1 MSLKAQLQRDL
12 QDAMRARDEQ
22 RKLALRMAL
31 TAVQL
36 AEVEQRSELD
46 DAAIVEII
54 RKEVRRREDA
64 LEMVR
69 QAGRVDTVAEDE
81 AQLAI
86 LRSYLPQLLTVEEL
100 TVIAREAIAE
110 AQVTSPAELGK
121 VMKLIMPR
129 VQGKA
134 DGRMVSQV
142 VRDLLS
148 A

>member
-1 MSLKAQLQRDL
+1 MDLKEQLQHDL

-31 TAVQL
+31 SAVQL
-36 AEVEQRSELD
+36 AEVEQRSDLD
-46 DAAIVEII
+46 DAAIVEVI

-64 LEMVR
+64 LEMMR
-69 QAGRVDTVAEDE
+69 QAGRDDMIADDE
-81 AQLAI
+81 AQVII
-86 LRSYLPQLLTVEEL
+86 LQSYLPKLMTEEEIE
-100 TVIAREAIAE
+100 VIAREVIAKVQ
-110 AQVTSPAELGK
+110 ATSPADMGK
-121 VMKLIMPR
+121 VMKSLMPR

>member
-1 MSLKAQLQRDL
+1 MGLKEQLQHDL
-12 QDAMRARDEQ
+12 QAAMRARDEQ

-31 TAVQL
+31 SAVQL
-36 AEVEQRSELD
+36 AEVEQRGELD
-46 DAAIVEII
+46 DAAIAEVI

-69 QAGRVDTVAEDE
+69 QAGRVDMVADDE
-81 AQLAI
+81 AQVAI
-86 LRSYLPQLLTVEEL
+86 LRSYLPKSLSEEEL
-100 TVIAREAIAE
+100 KAIALAVIAE
-110 AQVTSPAELGK
+110 AQATSPADMGK
-121 VMKLIMPR
+121 VMKLIMPQ

>member
-1 MSLKAQLQRDL
+1 
-12 QDAMRARDEQ
+12 
-22 RKLALRMAL
+22 
-31 TAVQL
+31 
-36 AEVEQRSELD
+36 LD
-46 DAAIVEII
+46 DAAIVEVI

-69 QAGRVDTVAEDE
+69 QAGRAETVAEDE
-81 AQLAI
+81 AQIAI
-86 LRSYLPQLLTVEEL
+86 LRSYLPQSMTVEAL
-100 TVIAREAIAE
+100 AVIVREVIAE
-110 AQVTSPAELGK
+110 AQAASPADMGK

>member
-1 MSLKAQLQRDL
+1 MSLKEQLQHDL
-12 QDAMRARDEQ
+12 QAAMRARDEQ

-36 AEVEQRSELD
+36 AEVEQRRELD
-46 DAAIVEII
+46 DAAVAEVI

-69 QAGRVDTVAEDE
+69 QSGRADVIAEDE
-81 AQLAI
+81 AQIAI

-100 TVIAREAIAE
+100 TAIVREVIAE
-110 AQVTSPAELGK
+110 AQAASPADMGK
-121 VMKLIMPR
+121 VMKLLMPR

>member
-1 MSLKAQLQRDL
+1 MSLKEQLRRDL
-12 QDAMRARDEQ
+12 QDAMRARNEQ

-46 DAAIVEII
+46 DAAIAEVI

-69 QAGRVDTVAEDE
+69 QSGRADIVAEDE
-81 AQLAI
+81 AQIVI
-86 LRSYLPQLLTVEEL
+86 LQSYLPQLLTVEEL
-100 TVIAREAIAE
+100 TVIAREIIAE
-110 AQVTSPAELGK
+110 VQAVSPADMGK

>member
-1 MSLKAQLQRDL
+1 MDLKEQLQHDL

-31 TAVQL
+31 SAVQL
-36 AEVEQRSELD
+36 AEVEQRSDLD
-46 DAAIVEII
+46 DAAIVEVI

-64 LEMVR
+64 LEMMR
-69 QAGRVDTVAEDE
+69 QAGRDDMIADDE
-81 AQLAI
+81 AQVII
-86 LRSYLPQLLTVEEL
+86 LQSYLPKLMTEEEIE
-100 TVIAREAIAE
+100 VIAREVIAE
-110 AQVTSPAELGK
+110 VQATSPADMGK
-121 VMKLIMPR
+121 VMKSLMPR

>member
-1 MSLKAQLQRDL
+1 MNLKEQLQHDL

-22 RKLALRMAL
+22 RKLALRMVL
-31 TAVQL
+31 TAMQL
-36 AEVEQRSELD
+36 AEVEQRGELSD
-46 DAAIVEII
+46 PAIVEVI

-69 QAGRVDTVAEDE
+69 EAGRTDMIAEDE
-81 AQLAI
+81 AQVAI
-86 LRSYLPQLLTVEEL
+86 LRSYLPQLLTEEEIK
-100 TVIAREAIAE
+100 VIAQEVIAE
-110 AQVTSPAELGK
+110 TQATSPAEMGK
-121 VMKLIMPR
+121 VMKLIMPK

>member
-1 MSLKAQLQRDL
+1 MSLKEQLQQDL
-12 QDAMRARDEQ
+12 QAAMRARDEQ

-36 AEVEQRSELD
+36 AEVEQRSDLD
-46 DAAIVEII
+46 DAAVVEVI

-69 QAGRVDTVAEDE
+69 QSGRTEMVADDE
-81 AQLAI
+81 AQVAI
-86 LRSYLPQLLTVEEL
+86 LRSYLPQLLTAEEL
-100 TVIAREAIAE
+100 TVIAREVIAE
-110 AQVTSPAELGK
+110 AQAASPADMGK
-121 VMKLIMPR
+121 VMKLIMLR

>member
-1 MSLKAQLQRDL
+1 MGLKGQLQHDL

-31 TAVQL
+31 SAVQL
-36 AEVEQRSELD
+36 AEVEQRDDLD
-46 DAAIVEII
+46 DDAIAEII

-64 LEMVR
+64 LEMAR
-69 QAGRVDTVAEDE
+69 QAGRTDIVADDE
-81 AQLAI
+81 VQIAI
-86 LRSYLPQLLTVEEL
+86 LRSYLPQPLTEEAL
-100 TVIAREAIAE
+100 KAVVREVMAE
-110 AQVTSPAELGK
+110 VQASSPADMGK

>member
-1 MSLKAQLQRDL
+1 
-12 QDAMRARDEQ
+12 
-22 RKLALRMAL
+22 MAL

-36 AEVEQRSELD
+36 AEVEQRSDLD
-46 DAAIVEII
+46 DAAIAEVI
-54 RKEVRRREDA
+54 RKEVHRREDA

-69 QAGRVDTVAEDE
+69 QAGRVDMIADDE
-81 AQLAI
+81 AQVAI
-86 LRSYLPQLLTVEEL
+86 LRSYLPQLLTEEEL
-100 TVIAREAIAE
+100 KVIALAVIAE
-110 AQVTSPAELGK
+110 VQAVSPADMGK
-121 VMKLIMPR
+121 VMKSIMPR

>member
-1 MSLKAQLQRDL
+1 MSLKDQLQHDL
-12 QDAMRARDEQ
+12 QAAMRARDER
-22 RKLALRMAL
+22 RKSVLRMAL

-36 AEVEQRSELD
+36 AEVEAKGELND
-46 DAAIVEII
+46 DGVASAI

-64 LEMVR
+64 LEMIR
-69 QAGRVDTVAEDE
+69 QSGRADVIAEDE
-81 AQLAI
+81 AQLEI
-86 LRSYLPQLLTVEEL
+86 LRSYLPQLLTAEEV
-100 TVIAREAIAE
+100 TAIAREIITETAA
-110 AQVTSPAELGK
+110 ASPADVGK
-121 VMKLIMPR
+121 VMKLLMPR

>member
-1 MSLKAQLQRDL
+1 
-12 QDAMRARDEQ
+12 MRARDEQ

-36 AEVEQRSELD
+36 AEVEKRSDLD
-46 DAAIVEII
+46 DAAIAEVI

-69 QAGRVDTVAEDE
+69 QSGRADMIAEDE
-81 AQLAI
+81 AQIAI
-86 LRSYLPQLLTVEEL
+86 LRSYLPQLLTAEEL
-100 TVIAREAIAE
+100 TAIAREIIAK
-110 AQVTSPAELGK
+110 AQAASPADMGK
-121 VMKLIMPR
+121 VMKLLMPR

-134 DGRMVSQV
+134 DGRMVSQI

>member
-1 MSLKAQLQRDL
+1 MSLKEQLQHDL

-36 AEVEQRSELD
+36 AEVEQRGELD
-46 DAAIVEII
+46 DAAIVEVI

-69 QAGRVDTVAEDE
+69 QSGRADMVAEDE
-81 AQLAI
+81 AQVAI
-86 LRSYLPQLLTVEEL
+86 LRSYLPQLLTAEEL
-100 TVIAREAIAE
+100 TVIAREVIAE
-110 AQVTSPAELGK
+110 AQAASPADMGK
-121 VMKLIMPR
+121 VMKLLMPR

>member
-1 MSLKAQLQRDL
+1 MNLKEQLQHDL
-12 QDAMRARDEQ
+12 QAAMRARDEQ

-36 AEVEQRSELD
+36 AEVEQRSDLD
-46 DAAIVEII
+46 DAAIAEVI
-54 RKEVRRREDA
+54 RKEVHRREDA

-69 QAGRVDTVAEDE
+69 QAGRVDMIADDE
-81 AQLAI
+81 AQVAI
-86 LRSYLPQLLTVEEL
+86 LRSYLPQLLTEEEL
-100 TVIAREAIAE
+100 KVIALAVIAE
-110 AQVTSPAELGK
+110 VQAVSPADMGK
-121 VMKLIMPR
+121 VMKSIMPR

>member
-1 MSLKAQLQRDL
+1 MSLKEQLQHDL
-12 QDAMRARDEQ
+12 QAAMRARDEQ

-31 TAVQL
+31 SAVQL

-46 DAAIVEII
+46 DAAIVEVI

-69 QAGRVDTVAEDE
+69 QAGRTDMVADDE
-81 AQLAI
+81 AQVAI
-86 LRSYLPQLLTVEEL
+86 LRSYLPKLLTEAEI
-100 TVIAREAIAE
+100 TAIAREVVAE
-110 AQVTSPAELGK
+110 VQATSPADMGK
-121 VMKLIMPR
+121 VMKALMPR

>member
-1 MSLKAQLQRDL
+1 MNLKEQLQHDL

-22 RKLALRMAL
+22 RKLALRMVL

-36 AEVEQRSELD
+36 AEVEQRGELSD
-46 DAAIVEII
+46 PAIVEVI

-69 QAGRVDTVAEDE
+69 EAGRTEMIAEDE
-81 AQLAI
+81 AQVAI
-86 LRSYLPQLLTVEEL
+86 LRSYLPQLLTEEEIK
-100 TVIAREAIAE
+100 VIAQEVIAE
-110 AQVTSPAELGK
+110 TQATSPAEMGK
-121 VMKLIMPR
+121 VMKLIMPK

-134 DGRMVSQV
+134 EGRMVSQV

>member
-1 MSLKAQLQRDL
+1 MSLKEQLQHDL
-12 QDAMRARDEQ
+12 QDAMRARDER

-36 AEVEQRSELD
+36 AEVEQRSDLD
-46 DAAIVEII
+46 DAAIAEVI

-69 QAGRVDTVAEDE
+69 QSGRADVIAEDE
-81 AQLAI
+81 AQIAI
-86 LRSYLPQLLTVEEL
+86 LRSYLPQLLTAEEL
-100 TVIAREAIAE
+100 TAIAREVIAE
-110 AQVTSPAELGK
+110 VQAASPADMGK
-121 VMKLIMPR
+121 VMKLLMPR

>member
-1 MSLKAQLQRDL
+1 MSLKEKLQHDL
-12 QDAMRARDEQ
+12 QDAMRARDER

-46 DAAIVEII
+46 DAAIAEVI

-69 QAGRVDTVAEDE
+69 QSGRADVIAEDE
-81 AQLAI
+81 AQVAI

-100 TVIAREAIAE
+100 TAIAREVIAE
-110 AQVTSPAELGK
+110 AQAASPADMGK
-121 VMKLIMPR
+121 VMKLLMPR

>member
-1 MSLKAQLQRDL
+1 
-12 QDAMRARDEQ
+12 
-22 RKLALRMAL
+22 
-31 TAVQL
+31 VQL
-36 AEVEQRSELD
+36 AEVEQRGELSD
-46 DAAIVEII
+46 PAIVEVI

-69 QAGRVDTVAEDE
+69 EAGRTDMIAEDE
-81 AQLAI
+81 AQVAI
-86 LRSYLPQLLTVEEL
+86 LRSYLPQLLTEEEIK
-100 TVIAREAIAE
+100 VIAQEVIAE
-110 AQVTSPAELGK
+110 TQATSPAEMGK
-121 VMKLIMPR
+121 VMKLIMPK

>member
-1 MSLKAQLQRDL
+1 MSLKEQLQHDL

-36 AEVEQRSELD
+36 AEVEQRSDLD
-46 DAAIVEII
+46 DAAIAEVI

-69 QAGRVDTVAEDE
+69 QSGRADVIAEDE
-81 AQLAI
+81 AQIAI
-86 LRSYLPQLLTVEEL
+86 LRSYLPQLLTAEEL
-100 TVIAREAIAE
+100 TAIAREIIAE
-110 AQVTSPAELGK
+110 AQAASPADMGK
-121 VMKLIMPR
+121 VMKLLMPR

-134 DGRMVSQV
+134 DGRMVSQI
-142 VRDLLS
+142 VRNLLS

>member
-1 MSLKAQLQRDL
+1 MSLKEQLQRDL

-46 DAAIVEII
+46 DVAIVEVI

-69 QAGRVDTVAEDE
+69 QAGRTDMVAEDE
-81 AQLAI
+81 AQVAI
-86 LRSYLPQLLTVEEL
+86 LRAYLPQHLTAEEL
-100 TVIAREAIAE
+100 TAIAREVVAE
-110 AQVTSPAELGK
+110 AQAASPADMGK
-121 VMKLIMPR
+121 VMKLLMPR

>member
-1 MSLKAQLQRDL
+1 MSLKEHLQRDL

-36 AEVEQRSELD
+36 AEVEQRGTLD
-46 DAAIVEII
+46 DAAIVEVI

-69 QAGRVDTVAEDE
+69 QAGRVDTIAEDE

-86 LRSYLPQLLTVEEL
+86 LRSYLPQPLPAEALTEIV
-100 TVIAREAIAE
+100 RDAIAE
-110 AQVTSPAELGK
+110 AQAVSPADMGK

-134 DGRMVSQV
+134 DGRLVSQV
-142 VRDLLS
+142 VRELLS

>member
-1 MSLKAQLQRDL
+1 MGLKEQLQHDL
-12 QDAMRARDEQ
+12 QAAMRARDEQ

-31 TAVQL
+31 SAVQL
-36 AEVEQRSELD
+36 AEVEQRGDLD
-46 DAAIVEII
+46 DAAIVEVI

-64 LEMVR
+64 LEMAR
-69 QAGRVDTVAEDE
+69 HAGRVDMIADDE
-81 AQLAI
+81 VQIEI
-86 LRSYLPQLLTVEEL
+86 LRSYLPKSLNEEEL
-100 TVIAREAIAE
+100 KTIAREVIAE
-110 AQVTSPAELGK
+110 VQAVSPADMGK
-121 VMKLIMPR
+121 VMKSLMPR

>member
-1 MSLKAQLQRDL
+1 MSLKEQLQHDL

-36 AEVEQRSELD
+36 AEVEQRGELS
-46 DAAIVEII
+46 DAAIVEVI

-69 QAGRVDTVAEDE
+69 QAGRTDMVAEDE
-81 AQLAI
+81 EQVAI
-86 LRSYLPQLLTVEEL
+86 LRSYLPQLLTEEEL
-100 TVIAREAIAE
+100 KVIVQEVIAE
-110 AQVTSPAELGK
+110 AQATSPAEMGK

>member
-1 MSLKAQLQRDL
+1 VGLKEQLQHDL

-31 TAVQL
+31 SAVQL
-36 AEVEQRSELD
+36 AEVEQRSDLD
-46 DAAIVEII
+46 DAAIAEII

-64 LEMVR
+64 LEMAR
-69 QAGRVDTVAEDE
+69 QAGRVDIVADDE
-81 AQLAI
+81 AQIAI
-86 LRSYLPQLLTVEEL
+86 LRSYLPQPLAEEDL
-100 TVIAREAIAE
+100 KIIAQEVITEIQA
-110 AQVTSPAELGK
+110 TSPADMGK
-121 VMKLIMPR
+121 VMKSLMPR

-134 DGRMVSQV
+134 DGRMVSQI

>member
-1 MSLKAQLQRDL
+1 MSLKGQLQHDL

-31 TAVQL
+31 SAVQL
-36 AEVEQRSELD
+36 AEVEQRDDLD
-46 DAAIVEII
+46 DDAIAEII

-64 LEMVR
+64 LEMAH
-69 QAGRVDTVAEDE
+69 QAGRTDIVADDE
-81 AQLAI
+81 VQIAI
-86 LRSYLPQLLTVEEL
+86 LRSYLPQPLTEEAL
-100 TVIAREAIAE
+100 KAVVREVMAE
-110 AQVTSPAELGK
+110 VQASSPADMGK

>member
-1 MSLKAQLQRDL
+1 MSLKEQLQHDL

-36 AEVEQRSELD
+36 AEVEQRSDLD
-46 DAAIVEII
+46 DAAIAEVI

-69 QAGRVDTVAEDE
+69 QSGRADMIAEDE
-81 AQLAI
+81 AQIAI
-86 LRSYLPQLLTVEEL
+86 LRSYLPQLLTAEEL
-100 TVIAREAIAE
+100 TAIAREIIAK
-110 AQVTSPAELGK
+110 AQAASPADMGK
-121 VMKLIMPR
+121 VMKLLMPR

-134 DGRMVSQV
+134 DGRMVSQI

>member
-1 MSLKAQLQRDL
+1 MALKEQLQHDL
-12 QDAMRARDEQ
+12 QAAMRARDEQ

-31 TAVQL
+31 SAVQL

-46 DAAIVEII
+46 DAAIVEVI

-69 QAGRVDTVAEDE
+69 QAGRVDMIADDE
-81 AQLAI
+81 AQVVI
-86 LRSYLPQLLTVEEL
+86 LRSYLPQLLTAEEL
-100 TVIAREAIAE
+100 TVIAREVIAE
-110 AQVTSPAELGK
+110 VQATSPAEMGK
-121 VMKLIMPR
+121 VMKSLMPR

-134 DGRMVSQV
+134 DGRMLSQV

>member
-1 MSLKAQLQRDL
+1 MGLKDQLQHDL

-36 AEVEQRSELD
+36 TEVEQRGDLD
-46 DAAIVEII
+46 DAAIVEVI

-69 QAGRVDTVAEDE
+69 QAGRVDMLADDE
-81 AQLAI
+81 AQVAI
-86 LRSYLPQLLTVEEL
+86 LRSYLPKLMTEEEL
-100 TVIAREAIAE
+100 KTIAREVVAE
-110 AQVTSPAELGK
+110 VQATSPADMGK
-121 VMKLIMPR
+121 VMKALMPQ

>member
-1 MSLKAQLQRDL
+1 MGLKEQLQHDL
-12 QDAMRARDEQ
+12 QAAMRARDEQ

-31 TAVQL
+31 SAVQL
-36 AEVEQRSELD
+36 AEVEQRGELD
-46 DAAIVEII
+46 DAAIVEVI

-69 QAGRVDTVAEDE
+69 QAGRVDMVADDE
-81 AQLAI
+81 AQVAI
-86 LRSYLPQLLTVEEL
+86 LQSYLPTLMTEEALKTV
-100 TVIAREAIAE
+100 AREAIAE
-110 AQVTSPAELGK
+110 VQATSPADMGK
-121 VMKLIMPR
+121 VMKVLMPQ

-142 VRDLLS
+142 VRNLLS